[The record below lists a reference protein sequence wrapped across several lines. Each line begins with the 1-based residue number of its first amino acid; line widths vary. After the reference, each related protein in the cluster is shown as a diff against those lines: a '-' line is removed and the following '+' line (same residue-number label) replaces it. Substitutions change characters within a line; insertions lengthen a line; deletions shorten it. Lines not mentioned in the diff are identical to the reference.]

1 MYFRSYGLGKTWL
14 DECVKRG
21 PFEKQH
27 GKHVQKLLKY
37 KRQHL
42 YHIYWLVWGQLS
54 YKKSLLVIWKILRVF
69 VNTLTADDR
78 FSLLNRE
85 NSMQPIQML
94 LSQKQ
99 KIFLNFSLQF
109 WNLVWISIIW
119 KKNMTLIADVFP
131 KIRTP

>member
-42 YHIYWLVWGQLS
+42 YHNLLISVRAIELQKVSVSDMKNL
-54 YKKSLLVIWKILRVF
+54 KSVC
-69 VNTLTADDR
+69 
-78 FSLLNRE
+78 
-85 NSMQPIQML
+85 
-94 LSQKQ
+94 
-99 KIFLNFSLQF
+99 
-109 WNLVWISIIW
+109 
-119 KKNMTLIADVFP
+119 
-131 KIRTP
+131 